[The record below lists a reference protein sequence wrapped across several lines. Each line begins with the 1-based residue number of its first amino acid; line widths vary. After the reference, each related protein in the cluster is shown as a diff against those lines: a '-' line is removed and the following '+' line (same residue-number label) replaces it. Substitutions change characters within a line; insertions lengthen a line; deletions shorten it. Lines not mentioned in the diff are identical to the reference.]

1 METRLTT
8 DQKIPGS
15 TPGRLVSFLSVIG
28 ETEQEKK
35 KERRKKRHIEMA
47 LQFSGKIPVQ
57 GTGGPGSIPGR
68 ALIFSFFLV
77 KNKKLFFLSF
87 FCFCFVVVMAHNT
100 HATHQK
106 QGAEVRLFLFKKM

>member
-35 KERRKKRHIEMA
+35 ERDERKG
-47 LQFSGKIPVQ
+47 LQKWLFSLVVKYLFRVQVAPVRFREE
-57 GTGGPGSIPGR
+57 P
-68 ALIFSFFLV
+68 
-77 KNKKLFFLSF
+77 
-87 FCFCFVVVMAHNT
+87 
-100 HATHQK
+100 
-106 QGAEVRLFLFKKM
+106 